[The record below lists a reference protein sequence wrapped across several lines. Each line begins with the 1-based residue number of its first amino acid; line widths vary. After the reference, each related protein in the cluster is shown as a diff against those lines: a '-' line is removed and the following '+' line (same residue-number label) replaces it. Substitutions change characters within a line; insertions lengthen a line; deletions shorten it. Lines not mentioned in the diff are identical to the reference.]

1 MLLPAPSLQRSRK
14 CVEFLRSMMKLFWVG
29 SGAECRQL
37 LEAVEARLGIGP
49 CAGHGVSRGKGSTI
63 SICFDIAIF
72 FGYNFPGT
80 FDNDNVNTF
89 KSSIIFR
96 CIAID
101 NLPIYQLSIKG
112 RQFSQ
117 IIGKIQI
124 LTQIDAP
131 ESTKCCAEKCKDG

>member
-1 MLLPAPSLQRSRK
+1 MLLPAPSLQRSHK
-14 CVEFLRSMMKLFWVG
+14 CVEFLRSMMKLFWV
-29 SGAECRQL
+29 ELRQL

-96 CIAID
+96 CL
-101 NLPIYQLSIKG
+101 NLPIY
-112 RQFSQ
+112 
-117 IIGKIQI
+117 
-124 LTQIDAP
+124 
-131 ESTKCCAEKCKDG
+131 